1 MSCRPL
7 LYGIIS
13 NYLREN
19 RPSSPSRQRPQG
31 AFLQQLESELGEIVL
46 RSLFTKNLLPMNLL
60 VKKQYRDMYVHV
72 YLFLSI
78 NTQVRLWKEKQTP
91 LRYLLFFVRT
101 ITETNGLFISD
112 TEQGPFV
119 VMGGK
124 RWCPPRP

>member
-19 RPSSPSRQRPQG
+19 RPSSPSRQRPHG

-46 RSLFTKNLLPMNLL
+46 GNLFTKNLLPMNLL

-72 YLFLSI
+72 YLSLS
-78 NTQVRLWKEKQTP
+78 
-91 LRYLLFFVRT
+91 
-101 ITETNGLFISD
+101 
-112 TEQGPFV
+112 
-119 VMGGK
+119 
-124 RWCPPRP
+124 